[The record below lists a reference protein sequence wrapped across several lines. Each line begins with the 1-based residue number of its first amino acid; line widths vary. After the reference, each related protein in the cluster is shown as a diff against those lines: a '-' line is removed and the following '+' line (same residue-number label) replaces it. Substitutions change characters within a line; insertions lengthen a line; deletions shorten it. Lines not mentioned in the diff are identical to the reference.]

1 MNDVI
6 WALIGES
13 VKMISGLLIALGFII
28 SMYISLFDGHRTERF
43 SSIRRVAETLARLN
57 DY

>member
-13 VKMISGLLIALGFII
+13 VKMVSGLLIALSFII
-28 SMYISLFDGHRTERF
+28 SMYISLFDGYRTERF
-43 SSIRRVAETLARLN
+43 SSIRRLAETLGRLN